1 MPQVVLFD
9 TNFLLIPVRFHVDIY
24 DETINALGDIVEF
37 TVPST
42 VMDEI
47 KALKQRSK
55 PKFVKELSLAEKI
68 AERCRVIPVT
78 LGEDETVDDSIL
90 RVASLNG
97 YVVGTTDAELRRRLR
112 LKGVRVLVLRQ
123 RQYISLA

>member
-24 DETINALGDIVEF
+24 SETINALNEPVEF

-68 AERCRVIPVT
+68 AEKCRVIPVT

-112 LKGVRVLVLRQ
+112 LKGLRVLVLRQ
-123 RQYISLA
+123 RQYIEVA